1 MTGLIMGAVLLA
13 VGLALGCL
21 LGYALARRTGGFGS
35 GRAGGQ
41 VDPLGAVTAVLSPA
55 ADALG
60 RVQEQ
65 LQRIEAERA
74 GSYAGLREQVAQL
87 HRSSHELG
95 AQTRSLVGALRS
107 PAVRGRWGEVQLQRI
122 VELAGMVEHCDFS
135 TQVHRPSGAQAD
147 HSAAAARPDMV
158 IRLSGGRQIP
168 LDAKVPLDAWLQLLE
183 LPPPAPGGFA
193 AADGTADAARRDL
206 LRRHAK
212 ALRHQVDVLA
222 GKQYWQLFQPAP
234 EFVVMFVPGE
244 PLLDAAMQVD
254 PQLTEY
260 AFARNVVI
268 ATPSTLIA
276 LLRTVAFS
284 WRSERLSASA
294 EQIHALGRE
303 LHGRLAVLSEHF
315 GRLGSALHRSV
326 ETYNA
331 ALRSY
336 ESRVLVSARRFTEFG
351 TTDRPLA
358 VPDALSQVPLQPRDN
373 DVGGPGT
380 TNDTADTAAADGTA
394 GPAGTDAAAA
404 DDMADWNNTDRY
416 GITGTARRGDGPAGR
431 RDRAG

>member
-1 MTGLIMGAVLLA
+1 MTSLIVGALLLA
-13 VGLALGCL
+13 VGLALGAL
-21 LGYALARRTGGFGS
+21 LGYALAGRRHGGVGGLGGGS
-35 GRAGGQ
+35 
-41 VDPLGAVTAVLSPA
+41 VDPVGAVTAVLSPA

-74 GSYAGLREQVAQL
+74 GSYAGLREQVAHLQ
-87 HRSSHELG
+87 HSSRELG

-135 TQVHRPSGAQAD
+135 TQVHRPAGVRD
-147 HSAAAARPDMV
+147 RDDAAAARPDMV

-168 LDAKVPLDAWLQLLE
+168 LDAKAPLDAWLQLLE
-183 LPPPAPGGFA
+183 LPPPTAGGFA
-193 AADGTADAARRDL
+193 AADGAAEAARADL

-260 AFARNVVI
+260 AFERNVVI

-276 LLRTVAFS
+276 LLRTIAFS

-294 EQIHALGRE
+294 ERIHALGRE
-303 LHGRLAVLSEHF
+303 LHGRLAVLTEHF
-315 GRLGSALHRSV
+315 GKLGSSLQRSV
-326 ETYNA
+326 ESYNA

-351 TTDRPLA
+351 TADRPL
-358 VPDALSQVPLQPRDN
+358 VTPDALSQVPLQPRDFERLGPSSVDRGDDDQVRDADPAGPTDPEFDRDV
-373 DVGGPGT
+373 DVGYP
-380 TNDTADTAAADGTA
+380 ADG
-394 GPAGTDAAAA
+394 
-404 DDMADWNNTDRY
+404 
-416 GITGTARRGDGPAGR
+416 GR
-431 RDRAG
+431 WRTDRAG